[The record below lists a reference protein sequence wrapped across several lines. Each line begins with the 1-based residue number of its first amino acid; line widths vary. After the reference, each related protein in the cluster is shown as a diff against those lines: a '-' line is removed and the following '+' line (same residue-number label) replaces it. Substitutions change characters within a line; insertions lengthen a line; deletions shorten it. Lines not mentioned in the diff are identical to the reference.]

1 MSRLLILMLCLTL
14 SGCQL
19 TTLGLNRPSTE
30 VQSAQLQPLYQDLMP
45 LLGTYYALGTTT
57 FEPVSP
63 EALVQPC
70 QEQPRPGAS
79 TAARTAA
86 RIAPSVDASA
96 ELTAL
101 SAALRHS
108 GAACCTQPQSCAQ
121 LEPTAITTSIMRPRE
136 GDYLLV
142 EVKTSELTL
151 QRLYDA
157 TALTPL
163 SAISVQAT
171 RAPLYDLSVI
181 TAASAAGS
189 SAGNTAGSR
198 PNLALSAD
206 TAAPTTTKVTAP
218 KAPAPKAQSATKAA
232 PQATRKAR
240 KPSPP
245 RPKPQYEPAPTQKPL
260 EILLARP
267 LMTAQAQTEAPHAAS
282 SSALAPAAP
291 RAVPTVA
298 PSAASRGAS
307 APAQPGAL
315 KQELSARGT
324 QLGLT
329 TARALAE
336 DKSSLERLSAGVI
349 NLQRLI
355 PQGTLGSGQLNSA
368 LNTTLGTLSPGL
380 APRFNTISNAVSSAH
395 SSLEHS
401 SNNAHLSSSLAALGS
416 LSRTASHVAAAL
428 EPNAPPS
435 SAPIAPNPS
444 PAPNPSRAAQ
454 SANAGGILATGPL
467 PVAAETED

>member
-19 TTLGLNRPSTE
+19 TTLGLNRPSME

-63 EALVQPC
+63 EALVQPR

-79 TAARTAA
+79 TDARTAA
-86 RIAPSVDASA
+86 RIAPSADASA

-189 SAGNTAGSR
+189 TTGNFAGNTAGSS

-206 TAAPTTTKVTAP
+206 TAAPTTTKVTTP
-218 KAPAPKAQSATKAA
+218 KAPAPKAQSATKAS

-240 KPSPP
+240 KPNPP

-267 LMTAQAQTEAPHAAS
+267 LMTAQAQTEAPHAAN

-336 DKSSLERLSAGVI
+336 DKSSLERPSAGVI

-401 SNNAHLSSSLAALGS
+401 SNNAHLSSSLTALGS
-416 LSRTASHVAAAL
+416 LSRTAQHVAATL

-435 SAPIAPNPS
+435 SAPG
-444 PAPNPSRAAQ
+444 APNPSRAAQ

>member
-57 FEPVSP
+57 FMPVSP
-63 EALVQPC
+63 ETLVQPR

-79 TAARTAA
+79 TAASTAA
-86 RIAPSVDASA
+86 RTAPSADADASA

-189 SAGNTAGSR
+189 TTGNFAGSS

-218 KAPAPKAQSATKAA
+218 KAPAPKAQSGTKAS

-267 LMTAQAQTEAPHAAS
+267 LMTAQAQTSAPHAAS
-282 SSALAPAAP
+282 SSAPAPAAP

-298 PSAASRGAS
+298 PIAASRAAP

-315 KQELSARGT
+315 KQELSARGA

-329 TARALAE
+329 TARASAE
-336 DKSSLERLSAGVI
+336 DESSLERLSAGVI

-368 LNTTLGTLSPGL
+368 LNTTQATLSPGL

-401 SNNAHLSSSLAALGS
+401 SNNAHLSSSLTALGS
-416 LSRTASHVAAAL
+416 LSRTAQHVAAAL
-428 EPNAPPS
+428 EPSNAPGTK
-435 SAPIAPNPS
+435 
-444 PAPNPSRAAQ
+444 PNPSRAAP
-454 SANAGGILATGPL
+454 SAHAGGILATGPL

>member
-1 MSRLLILMLCLTL
+1 MSRLIILMLCLTL

-57 FEPVSP
+57 FMPVSP
-63 EALVQPC
+63 ETLVQPR

-79 TAARTAA
+79 TAARTA
-86 RIAPSVDASA
+86 PSAEADASA

-189 SAGNTAGSR
+189 TTRNFAGSR

-218 KAPAPKAQSATKAA
+218 KAPAPKAQSGTKAS

-267 LMTAQAQTEAPHAAS
+267 LMTAQAQTSAPHAAS
-282 SSALAPAAP
+282 SSAPAPAAP

-298 PSAASRGAS
+298 PIAASRA
-307 APAQPGAL
+307 APAPVQPGAL
-315 KQELSARGT
+315 KQELSARGA

-329 TARALAE
+329 TARAAAE
-336 DKSSLERLSAGVI
+336 DESSLERLSAGVI

-401 SNNAHLSSSLAALGS
+401 SNNAHLSSSLTALGS
-416 LSRTASHVAAAL
+416 LSRTAQHVAAAL
-428 EPNAPPS
+428 EPSNAPGTK
-435 SAPIAPNPS
+435 PNPS
-444 PAPNPSRAAQ
+444 PAPNPSRAAP
-454 SANAGGILATGPL
+454 SAHAGGILATGPL

>member
-63 EALVQPC
+63 EALVQPR
-70 QEQPRPGAS
+70 QEQPRPAAS

-86 RIAPSVDASA
+86 RTAPSADASA

-189 SAGNTAGSR
+189 SAGNTAGSS

-282 SSALAPAAP
+282 LSAL
-291 RAVPTVA
+291 
-298 PSAASRGAS
+298 AS

-329 TARALAE
+329 TARASAE

-401 SNNAHLSSSLAALGS
+401 SNNAHLSSSLTALGS
-416 LSRTASHVAAAL
+416 LSRTAQHVATAL

-435 SAPIAPNPS
+435 SAPGAPTPS